1 MKSKV
6 RLVMCSRIFW
16 VFVVYVCIVAL
27 GMTDAHAVGEQI
39 ESSLTK
45 LLDWVTKVL
54 GGMALA
60 YGIVFT
66 GMKMSLGDDQAI
78 KKGLGIIGG
87 GITIFSSMY
96 IVQLIQSIFK

>member
-1 MKSKV
+1 MKKKL
-6 RLVMCSRIFW
+6 RALLTSRVFW
-16 VFVVYVCIVAL
+16 VFVVYVGITAL
-27 GMTDAHAVGEQI
+27 SAPAAFAVGEQI

-66 GMKMSLGDDQAI
+66 GMKMSLGDEQAI
-78 KKGLGIIGG
+78 KKGLEIIGG

-96 IVQLIQSIFK
+96 IVQLIQAVFK

>member
-1 MKSKV
+1 MKKTLRV
-6 RLVMCSRIFW
+6 LLTNR
-16 VFVVYVCIVAL
+16 VFQVGVICACVAAI
-27 GMTDAHAVGEQI
+27 TTPDALAVGEQI

-96 IVQLIQSIFK
+96 IVQLIQSIFR

>member
-1 MKSKV
+1 MKKKLWV
-6 RLVMCSRIFW
+6 LLTSRVFW
-16 VFVVYVCIVAL
+16 VFVVYAGVVAL
-27 GMTDAHAVGEQI
+27 STSDACAVGEQI

-60 YGIVFT
+60 YGLVFT

-96 IVQLIQSIFK
+96 IVQLIQSVFK

>member
-6 RLVMCSRIFW
+6 RAVLCNRIFW
-16 VFVVYVCIVAL
+16 IFVVYVSVVSL
-27 GMTDAHAVGEQI
+27 GITDAFAVGEQI